1 MSWLSHAILSLKHGL
16 HRKFIYRTVRSIAK
30 TQLRTFYAGQSR
42 FPNLSDEELY
52 FHTIMSRPGYTE
64 ESTRQILERAKS
76 SVQWRQDA
84 PLRLLDVVHAL
95 VLEEVPMELDSVV
108 RENIKSRFDYF
119 DDQPRTEMS
128 YSTYY
133 EIVCE
138 IDLFPN

>member
-1 MSWLSHAILSLKHGL
+1 MSWLSHAILGL
-16 HRKFIYRTVRSIAK
+16 MHRLNRKLIYRKVRSIAK
-30 TQLRTFYAGQSR
+30 TQLRTFYVVRSR

-52 FHTIMSRPGYTE
+52 FHTIMLRPGYTE

-84 PLRLLDVVHAL
+84 PLRLLDVVHTL
-95 VLEEVPMELDSVV
+95 VLEEMSMDLDSVV
-108 RENIKSRFDYF
+108 KENIESRYDYF
-119 DDQPRTEMS
+119 DDQPTTEMS

-138 IDLFPN
+138 IIPPEI